1 MRIISPT
8 CELKPPVKGAIQNIE
23 EQVQNLTTHAEIRE
37 LRQYLKDEVAKVQN
51 TVEEILHIL
60 LNKTRKGKCV
70 TNGSIS
76 NPQNTSKPTYTSI
89 QMEELDTNL
98 NRSLSIQSKVYR
110 FMSDTLIDCADL
122 FEKGINASGVYKID
136 PDGLGSFNVFCD
148 MATSGGGWTV
158 FQRRLDG
165 SVDFYRGWK
174 DYKKGFGNLNGE
186 FWLGLDKIH
195 RLTAAVSL
203 TALRFD
209 MEDTSGNR
217 RYAWYDSFAIGDEQ
231 QKYELSV
238 GGYVGTA
245 GDSFTHHRGAE
256 FATKDAG
263 NGRHCAQT
271 HKGAWWYR
279 DVKCFNN
286 TGITRVQLEK
296 NERGKLWAIA
306 SSENGEE
313 GGPRSILQLAPL
325 CKWSLFRFSAFG
337 IKSFSNIKENNTT
350 QLTIIH
356 VLINILLTIG
366 NIDIGRKLKIY
377 IRVIVRVFSNLLQ
390 KNAVLALP
398 FSWAHANQ
406 GR

>member
-1 MRIISPT
+1 
-8 CELKPPVKGAIQNIE
+8 
-23 EQVQNLTTHAEIRE
+23 
-37 LRQYLKDEVAKVQN
+37 
-51 TVEEILHIL
+51 
-60 LNKTRKGKCV
+60 
-70 TNGSIS
+70 
-76 NPQNTSKPTYTSI
+76 
-89 QMEELDTNL
+89 
-98 NRSLSIQSKVYR
+98 
-110 FMSDTLIDCADL
+110 
-122 FEKGINASGVYKID
+122 
-136 PDGLGSFNVFCD
+136 

-279 DVKCFNN
+279 GCHLAN
-286 TGITRVQLEK
+286 L
-296 NERGKLWAIA
+296 
-306 SSENGEE
+306 NGLYLH
-313 GGPRSILQLAPL
+313 GAH
-325 CKWSLFRFSAFG
+325 
-337 IKSFSNIKENNTT
+337 KSFADG
-350 QLTIIH
+350 
-356 VLINILLTIG
+356 INWKTWKG
-366 NIDIGRKLKIY
+366 YNYSLKSTSMK
-377 IRVIVRVFSNLLQ
+377 IRRR
-390 KNAVLALP
+390 P
-398 FSWAHANQ
+398 FFKP
-406 GR
+406 